1 MTSVRR
7 FFGNFRRRCI
17 AAIDSHDGR
26 AELVTQAEPVTDEQ
40 IAAAATAKLASDR
53 IDWVRCI
60 PFFLLHL
67 ACFAVVFVGWS
78 WPALIVAFALY
89 VVRMHAI
96 TGWYHRYFS
105 HRTFKTN
112 RFWQFFWASVGNSS
126 AQRGPLW
133 WAAHHRH
140 HHRYSD
146 EPEDIHSPKQ
156 RGFWWSHM
164 AWFLT
169 KTNYRSNMEVVPD
182 LAKYPEL
189 VWLDRFDCVMPTILG
204 FACFG
209 LGMALQHWGYQTSG
223 AQMLVWGFVISTV
236 FTAHAT
242 FTINSLSHVFGTRRY
257 ETSDTSKNNFLLA
270 LLTLGEGWHNNHHH
284 YQSTARQGFRWYEID
299 VSYYLLVVQSWLRMV
314 RDLKPVPEHVVKGL
328 TLAESKA
335 AGPAAPELAE
345 AARTAQPSSFLL
357 KSREPAA

>member
-1 MTSVRR
+1 MRSVSRLYAFLRQR
-7 FFGNFRRRCI
+7 FVLW
-17 AAIDSHDGR
+17 IDSHAGR
-26 AELVTQAEPVTDEQ
+26 TELVAQVEPIGEAE
-40 IAAAATAKLASDR
+40 IAAAAAARLKADR
-53 IDWVRCI
+53 IDWLRCM
-60 PFFLLHL
+60 PFMLLHL

-78 WPALIVAFALY
+78 WVAVGVAVALY
-89 VVRMHAI
+89 LVRMHAI

-112 RFWQFFWASVGNSS
+112 RFWQFVWAAIGNSS

-156 RGFWWSHM
+156 KGFWWSHM

-169 KTNYRSNMEVVPD
+169 KTNFRSNLEVVPD
-182 LAKYPEL
+182 LAKFPEL
-189 VWLDRFDCVMPTILG
+189 IWLDRFDCVFPAILG
-204 FACFG
+204 FACFF
-209 LGMALQHWGYQTSG
+209 LGMALQHWAPGLGTSG

-242 FTINSLSHVFGTRRY
+242 FTINSLSHVFGSRRY

-299 VSYYLLVVQSWLRMV
+299 VSYYLLVVQSWLRIV
-314 RDLKPVPEHVVKGL
+314 RDLKPVPAHIV
-328 TLAESKA
+328 
-335 AGPAAPELAE
+335 AGVPKVETAKVAVASEAAP
-345 AARTAQPSSFLL
+345 RTGTQPSFLL